1 MKTTWTMNGAHILS
15 RAGSI
20 IKKMFADF
28 QNEGRF
34 VLHTEQD
41 EPNYLRFYDIYG
53 NKHEI
58 IVEG

>member
-28 QNEGRF
+28 KNEGGF

-41 EPNYLRFYDIYG
+41 EPNYLCFYDIYG

>member
-1 MKTTWTMNGAHILS
+1 MNGAHILS

-20 IKKMFADF
+20 IKKMLADF
-28 QNEGRF
+28 KNDGGF
-34 VLHTEQD
+34 VLRTEQN
-41 EPNYLRFYDIYG
+41 EPNYLCFYDIYG